1 MFFFFFALR
10 RRIQHGLKRKI
21 QCLCARLMLAAGT
34 EHLNVGRL
42 DTHVFRQ
49 PRLAEFLYS
58 FHGCGR
64 VAAAQE
70 EKVPVGGREHRQFT
84 LIDCVGIH
92 DDEASLC
99 LPEDFGQADS
109 LHHAAADEVGKY
121 VSCTDGRQ
129 LIRVADQ
136 KQAAAGLECLQK
148 RRHKLQI
155 HHRCFIH
162 NHRVTGKRCVFVV
175 KKSHAARRFVKLCL
189 QKPVDS

>member
-1 MFFFFFALR
+1 M
-10 RRIQHGLKRKI
+10 
-21 QCLCARLMLAAGT
+21 
-34 EHLNVGRL
+34 
-42 DTHVFRQ
+42 
-49 PRLAEFLYS
+49 
-58 FHGCGR
+58 
-64 VAAAQE
+64 
-70 EKVPVGGREHRQFT
+70 
-84 LIDCVGIH
+84 
-92 DDEASLC
+92 C

-162 NHRVTGKRCVFVV
+162 NHCVTGKRCVFVV
-175 KKSHAARRFVKLCL
+175 KKIHAARRFVKLCL

>member
-1 MFFFFFALR
+1 MLVAQVRGLAPV
-10 RRIQHGLKRKI
+10 HGVG
-21 QCLCARLMLAAGT
+21 AADDGG
-34 EHLNVGRL
+34 LL
-42 DTHVFRQ
+42 
-49 PRLAEFLYS
+49 RLAEYLGQG
-58 FHGCGR
+58 HGGHDGAAEQIAQH
-64 VAAAQE
+64 VAGAH
-70 EKVPVGGREHRQFT
+70 GG
-84 LIDCVGIH
+84 
-92 DDEASLC
+92 
-99 LPEDFGQADS
+99 
-109 LHHAAADEVGKY
+109 
-121 VSCTDGRQ
+121 Q